1 MEGEMNEEAEQIDEG
16 GLFHYTGKVNGKSY
30 GYTVR
35 SHHDLTDDVV
45 HKALKRGDNDHLEP
59 HEIQA
64 IVDSGGEEESH
75 VNVTHNG
82 KKYTHH
88 VINDQEPRHMYEEF
102 QQVDELKKSTL
113 QSYAKKASKEMKKA
127 YDYHQMRYGGRDGSD
142 PEYMKKTYPWAL
154 AKMDRREAGVAKAKE
169 KLTKE
174 EVEHIDELKKSTLAS
189 YVNKA
194 ANQVRA
200 KTGIAASFETSGSRK
215 RDPENKAAY
224 MDLARDYRKGA
235 KKRLGGIEKATAKLA
250 KEEVET
256 VEEGAADWKKA
267 FNKVARK
274 NYEKDIAAPRAR
286 TYKMDPYAKKKDFTP
301 ADDDEENVKRD
312 VRKMVPTVREEVRYF
327 SGTTVSGKAWK
338 FIPPGEPK
346 MLSPEFVKDRVP
358 TLTDK
363 EAHEVSVVAKD
374 QYNDV
379 EKKFAEMSEAKGG
392 TVPKTAK
399 EKNLAAKAHPKHL
412 ITRKDVLR
420 ARGVKLGEEE
430 LREKMREKMF
440 AGKTMTKKQADP
452 VVFHPMGKMKQPQ
465 K

>member
-1 MEGEMNEEAEQIDEG
+1 
-16 GLFHYTGKVNGKSY
+16 
-30 GYTVR
+30 
-35 SHHDLTDDVV
+35 
-45 HKALKRGDNDHLEP
+45 
-59 HEIQA
+59 
-64 IVDSGGEEESH
+64 
-75 VNVTHNG
+75 
-82 KKYTHH
+82 
-88 VINDQEPRHMYEEF
+88 
-102 QQVDELKKSTL
+102 
-113 QSYAKKASKEMKKA
+113 
-127 YDYHQMRYGGRDGSD
+127 
-142 PEYMKKTYPWAL
+142 
-154 AKMDRREAGVAKAKE
+154 
-169 KLTKE
+169 
-174 EVEHIDELKKSTLAS
+174 
-189 YVNKA
+189 
-194 ANQVRA
+194 
-200 KTGIAASFETSGSRK
+200 
-215 RDPENKAAY
+215 
-224 MDLARDYRKGA
+224 MDLAKDYRKGA
-235 KKRLGGIEKATAKLA
+235 KKRLTGIEKATAKLA

-363 EAHEVSVVAKD
+363 EAHEVAVVAKD

-399 EKNLAAKAHPKHL
+399 EKALAAKAHPKHL
-412 ITRKDVLR
+412 ITRKDVLH

-452 VVFHPMGKMKQPQ
+452 VVFHPMGKKKQPQ